1 MNDMTSLKAVAHANG
16 HAARARETLLMGQRD
31 DYLRA
36 CRDLWRAAH
45 PVTLP
50 EPMPEREAV
59 Q

>member
-1 MNDMTSLKAVAHANG
+1 MIPAPRTA
-16 HAARARETLLMGQRD
+16 AARVRETPMMGQRD

-50 EPMPEREAV
+50 EPMPEREDA